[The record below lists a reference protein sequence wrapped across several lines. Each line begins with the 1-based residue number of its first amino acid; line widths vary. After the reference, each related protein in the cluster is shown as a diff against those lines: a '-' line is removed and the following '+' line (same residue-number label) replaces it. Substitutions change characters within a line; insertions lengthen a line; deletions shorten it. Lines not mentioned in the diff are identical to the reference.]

1 MPPPDEYTGPERR
14 AVAPSEVRL
23 TEETGAWLESKM
35 AAAVR
40 EGIKGAM
47 TEETAAAFWAAGLT
61 VLQKQA
67 TQHAGRFVLGGLW
80 GLFRKV
86 SLFFAL
92 GGIVYAIGGWAA
104 LATLFKALFTSG
116 SP

>member
-1 MPPPDEYTGPERR
+1 MPPPDPYTGPERR
-14 AVAPSEVRL
+14 TPAPAEVRL
-23 TEETGAWLESKM
+23 TEDTGEWLEQKM

-47 TEETAAAFWAAGLT
+47 TEETAAAFWAAGLE

-80 GLFRKV
+80 GLARKA
-86 SLFFAL
+86 SLFIAL
-92 GGIVYAIGGWAA
+92 GSIVYAIGGWNA
-104 LATLFKALFTSG
+104 LATLFKTLFTSG

>member
-1 MPPPDEYTGPERR
+1 MPSPDAYKGPERR
-14 AVAPSEVRL
+14 TAVPSEVRL
-23 TEETGAWLESKM
+23 TDETGAWLEVKM

-47 TEETAAAFWAAGLT
+47 TEETAAAFWAAGLE

-67 TQHAGRFVLGGLW
+67 TQHAGRFVLGGLCD
-80 GLFRKV
+80 LARKA
-86 SLFFAL
+86 SLFIAL
-92 GGIVYAIGGWAA
+92 GSIVYAIGGWNA

>member
-1 MPPPDEYTGPERR
+1 MPPPDEYAGPERR
-14 AVAPSEVRL
+14 AAAPSEVRL
-23 TEETGAWLESKM
+23 TEETGVWLEAKM

-80 GLFRKV
+80 GSFRKA
-86 SLFFAL
+86 SLFMAL
-92 GGIVYAIGGWAA
+92 GGCFMAEHKAA
-104 LATLFKALFTSG
+104 RVVVVVGTTC
-116 SP
+116 

>member
-1 MPPPDEYTGPERR
+1 MSDYQGPERR
-14 AVAPSEVRL
+14 ARSPAEVRL
-23 TEETGAWLESKM
+23 TDETGVWLEEKM

-61 VLQKQA
+61 VLQRQA

-80 GLFRKV
+80 GLLRRA
-86 SLFFAL
+86 SLFVTL

-104 LATLFKALFTSG
+104 LATLFKTLFSSG
-116 SP
+116 GTP